1 MNIGCLGIGIKCG
14 ERQIAKDK
22 VVKIADVKLL
32 VLEDPEA
39 KGSGPLRASFLEVH
53 TDGGIEDGHI
63 APPDGPGWGAQWDEE
78 RFRSLVVEE
87 Y

>member
-1 MNIGCLGIGIKCG
+1 MHQ
-14 ERQIAKDK
+14 ES
-22 VVKIADVKLL
+22 
-32 VLEDPEA
+32 

-53 TDGGIEDGHI
+53 TDEEIEDGHI

-87 Y
+87 YQYDRCI

>member
-1 MNIGCLGIGIKCG
+1 MHQ
-14 ERQIAKDK
+14 ES
-22 VVKIADVKLL
+22 
-32 VLEDPEA
+32 

-53 TDGGIEDGHI
+53 TDEEIEDGHI

-87 Y
+87 H